1 MGRQILISRD
11 REREKGEEE
20 NGGERN
26 RTDIKLFVGIKY
38 LQALLGCYDA

>member
-1 MGRQILISRD
+1 MGATNINIKRQ
-11 REREKGEEE
+11 RERGEEE